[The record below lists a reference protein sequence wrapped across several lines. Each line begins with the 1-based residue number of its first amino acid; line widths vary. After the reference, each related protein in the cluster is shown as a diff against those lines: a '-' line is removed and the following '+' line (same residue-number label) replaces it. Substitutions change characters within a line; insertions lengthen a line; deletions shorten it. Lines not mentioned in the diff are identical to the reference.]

1 MFSYILLGIIQGIT
15 EFLPVSSSGHLII
28 LKDFLGVEQSL
39 VLDVTLHLA
48 TLIAVVIFYR
58 EKLISLLSSF
68 LSSTPAPEVK
78 KDKKLVYYLIVAT
91 IPAAVMGF
99 LFDDFFEQIRSSFV
113 VSIMLILVSLLML
126 IDYLSKS
133 SKKTTFNYKNSILI
147 GFAQVLAMIPGTS
160 RSGIT
165 IVTGSLLGIDKKEA
179 ADFTFLL
186 SVPIIFGAFIFKIF
200 DITDYSYF
208 LNLNVISAFVAALV
222 SGYFSIGLLLNLLK
236 KYGFLPF
243 IVYRLLL
250 ATVILLTVLI

>member
-68 LSSTPAPEVK
+68 LSATNAPEVK
-78 KDKKLVYYLIVAT
+78 KDRKLVYYLIIAT

-208 LNLNVISAFVAALV
+208 LNLNVILAFVAALV